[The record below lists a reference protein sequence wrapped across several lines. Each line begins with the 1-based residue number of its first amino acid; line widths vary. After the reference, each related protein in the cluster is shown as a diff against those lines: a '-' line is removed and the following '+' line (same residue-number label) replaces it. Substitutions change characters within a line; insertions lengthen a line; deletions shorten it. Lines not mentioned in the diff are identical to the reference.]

1 MLEVLQMKRYVLG
14 FVVFIAGT
22 ALATLAS
29 NLLSGLVD

>member
-1 MLEVLQMKRYVLG
+1 MKRFFLG
-14 FVVFIAGT
+14 FVMFIAGT